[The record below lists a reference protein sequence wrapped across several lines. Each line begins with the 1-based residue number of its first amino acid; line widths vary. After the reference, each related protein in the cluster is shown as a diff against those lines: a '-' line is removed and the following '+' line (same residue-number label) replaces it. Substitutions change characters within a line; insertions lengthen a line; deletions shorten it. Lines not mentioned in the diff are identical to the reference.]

1 MHAHN
6 KLYETEQK
14 GNETTTQK
22 YVYNGLNQL
31 TSLQVGQGTYSAV
44 NTWIETGSYAYDA
57 YGNRTSETQY
67 AYSFE
72 AGNHE
77 LYKEIQYVY
86 DRENRLTAMQEKAA
100 NESAFT
106 VQSQSV
112 YDGTGQRVRRY
123 AGDTGTY
130 EKHYYMGANPLLQT
144 TQSGGNVIGENILDA
159 SGKVIASR
167 RENAQGGG
175 SRYWLYHYDLQG
187 KMVSM
192 AGVDAQGNLTY
203 GEYNEYDPYGKPEAG
218 SSTNVKND
226 VKYMGGVSDASG
238 LYYLNARHY
247 DANTGRFLQQDTY
260 KGNPYAPWTQN
271 LYAYCNN
278 NPTSFIDPT
287 GHAGWGSFS
296 YEDQRMYHE
305 SKGVFRETMGY
316 LEQLGNI
323 DGKDHMNKFEKV
335 NKGILDLRKI
345 QRNTAGKTEK
355 QVVKET
361 AKVLNDLTD
370 VTKREFGVWGQTTE
384 EGTTIDGWIMGT
396 SSTVD
401 CLRSSGAGSFTVHS
415 HLPLLQQQI
424 NELQTDTIHSPKDIQ
439 TFGNTSQTV
448 EKSYAT
454 VAGRIELIDFKKAK
468 QHGHW
473 EKNYNALSDAVNRN
487 AGNEWLMTKPLK
499 DILAPKIIQ

>member
-1 MHAHN
+1 
-6 KLYETEQK
+6 
-14 GNETTTQK
+14 
-22 YVYNGLNQL
+22 
-31 TSLQVGQGTYSAV
+31 
-44 NTWIETGSYAYDA
+44 
-57 YGNRTSETQY
+57 
-67 AYSFE
+67 
-72 AGNHE
+72 
-77 LYKEIQYVY
+77 
-86 DRENRLTAMQEKAA
+86 
-100 NESAFT
+100 
-106 VQSQSV
+106 
-112 YDGTGQRVRRY
+112 
-123 AGDTGTY
+123 
-130 EKHYYMGANPLLQT
+130 
-144 TQSGGNVIGENILDA
+144 
-159 SGKVIASR
+159 
-167 RENAQGGG
+167 
-175 SRYWLYHYDLQG
+175 
-187 KMVSM
+187 
-192 AGVDAQGNLTY
+192 
-203 GEYNEYDPYGKPEAG
+203 
-218 SSTNVKND
+218 
-226 VKYMGGVSDASG
+226 
-238 LYYLNARHY
+238 
-247 DANTGRFLQQDTY
+247 
-260 KGNPYAPWTQN
+260 
-271 LYAYCNN
+271 
-278 NPTSFIDPT
+278 
-287 GHAGWGSFS
+287 
-296 YEDQRMYHE
+296 
-305 SKGVFRETMGY
+305 MGY